1 MKWGVIMKNY
11 INETTVLDFYLDEM
25 EKDDFRFLKGKDE
38 YKSKIKIC
46 ILKLKQKNEANN
58 KIQVGKDLWKTLFE
72 ASMSY
77 IDPDKRG
84 YDKLFKYFDEYVN
97 FEELIFAS
105 DSFYRDHTMHCLWVY
120 FLGEYIMKSD
130 SFSSVLNNMYFDYQ
144 ITSKISTL
152 LKELP
157 CNNELEHTINELNK
171 ITSITDC
178 FDSIRCVNALTHD
191 LGYPIK
197 KINMINKSIKTILP
211 YFGLDSLSEFSFNYS
226 DIQNNSVIK
235 FIQFLSTNLNI
246 DFYANH
252 NVNSQEK
259 LMNKL
264 LSIDNKGKILDIKK
278 GGLKEIDDNDINL
291 IKRIFR
297 MHYNLENMYPSYL
310 RYSGD
315 FERYEHGIMSAFL
328 LVKILKSFESIRLIY
343 TYNQIRNS
351 TNVKDVIVKSDIL
364 TAITNHNSSGY
375 QIEGLIDSS
384 AFLAFIDELEE
395 FSRMSRA
402 NQNRQ
407 YINEFCKTDIYMD
420 GEFFNIDFIFDN
432 SNIVGLDPEI
442 SFKGKCKRFL
452 SLFNINELDDNLK
465 LKFRCIG
472 MLPNNSNTYELEI
485 RKKYANIIINGVEQ
499 DIPGYLKTRDFY
511 TKEEYMGTFTK

>member
-1 MKWGVIMKNY
+1 MKNY

-25 EKDDFRFLKGKDE
+25 EKDDFKFLEGKDE
-38 YKSKIKIC
+38 YKSKIKDY

-58 KIQVGKDLWKTLFE
+58 KIQVGKDLWKALFE

-120 FLGEYIMKSD
+120 FLGEYIMKSGN
-130 SFSSVLNNMYFDYQ
+130 FSSVLNNMYSDFQ
-144 ITSKISTL
+144 VVSKISTL

-157 CNNELEHTINELNK
+157 CNNELKHTINELDK
-171 ITSITDC
+171 ITTIIDC
-178 FDSIRCVNALTHD
+178 LDSIRCENALTHD

-211 YFGLDSLSEFSFNYS
+211 YYGLDSFNEFSFNFN
-226 DIQNNSVIK
+226 DIQNNTVNK

-246 DFYANH
+246 NFNASYSSDLQMNLI
-252 NVNSQEK
+252 EK
-259 LMNKL
+259 L
-264 LSIDNKGKILDIKK
+264 IIFDNNGNAIGVKK
-278 GGLKEIDDNDINL
+278 DGLKEINDNDIKL
-291 IKRIFR
+291 IERIFKI
-297 MHYNLENMYPSYL
+297 HYDLINIYPAYL

-328 LVKILKSFESIRLIY
+328 LVKTLKCFELIQLAY
-343 TYNQIRNS
+343 FEHNKITTF
-351 TNVKDVIVKSDIL
+351 TNVKDVIVKAEIL
-364 TAITNHNSSGY
+364 TSITNHNSSGY
-375 QIEGLIDSS
+375 QIKGLVDSS
-384 AFLAFIDELEE
+384 AFLAFTDELEE

-420 GEFFNIDFIFDN
+420 GDFFNIDFIFDN
-432 SNIVGLDPEI
+432 NSIVGLDPEI
-442 SFKGKCKRFL
+442 SFKAKCKRFL
-452 SLFNINELDDNLK
+452 SLFNINKLDDNLK

-472 MLPNNSNTYELEI
+472 KLPNNSNTYELEI
-485 RKKYANIIINGVEQ
+485 RKKYANIVINGIEQ
-499 DIPGYLKTRDFY
+499 NIPGYLKTRDFY
-511 TKEEYMGTFTK
+511 TKEEYINMQ

>member
-1 MKWGVIMKNY
+1 MKWGGIMKNY

-25 EKDDFRFLKGKDE
+25 EKDNFKFLKDKDE
-38 YKSKIKIC
+38 YKRKIKDY

-130 SFSSVLNNMYFDYQ
+130 SFSSVLNNMYFDFK
-144 ITSKISTL
+144 IVLKISTL

-157 CNNELEHTINELNK
+157 CNNELKHTINELDK
-171 ITSITDC
+171 ITTITDC

-226 DIQNNSVIK
+226 DIQNNTVNK
-235 FIQFLSTNLNI
+235 FIQFLSTNLNLN
-246 DFYANH
+246 FNASY
-252 NVNSQEK
+252 NSDSQMK

-264 LSIDNKGKILDIKK
+264 VNLDKSGGIIGVKK
-278 GGLKEIDDNDINL
+278 DGLKEINDKNIKL
-291 IKRIFR
+291 IERTFR
-297 MHYNLENMYPSYL
+297 MQYYLVNLYPAYL

-328 LVKILKSFESIRLIY
+328 LVKTLKCFESIQLAYIEHSKL
-343 TYNQIRNS
+343 TS
-351 TNVKDVIVKSDIL
+351 FTNAKDVIVKAEIL
-364 TAITNHNSSGY
+364 TSITNHNSNGY
-375 QIEGLIDSS
+375 QIKGLIDSS

-432 SNIVGLDPEI
+432 SSIVGLDPEI

-472 MLPNNSNTYELEI
+472 KLPNNSNTYELEI
-485 RKKYANIIINGVEQ
+485 RKKYANIIINGIEQ
-499 DIPGYLKTRDFY
+499 KIPEYLKTRDFY
-511 TKEEYMGTFTK
+511 TKEEYINMQ

>member
-1 MKWGVIMKNY
+1 MKWGVIMKNF

-25 EKDDFRFLKGKDE
+25 EKDNFKFLEGKDE
-38 YKSKIKIC
+38 YKRKIKDY

-130 SFSSVLNNMYFDYQ
+130 RFSSVLNNMYSDYH
-144 ITSKISTL
+144 IISDIGSMF
-152 LKELP
+152 KELP
-157 CNNELEHTINELNK
+157 KSNKINRTIKELGK
-171 ITSITDC
+171 ITSIIDC
-178 FDSIRCVNALTHD
+178 LDSIRCVNALTHD

-211 YFGLDSLSEFSFNYS
+211 YFGLDSFSEFSFNFN
-226 DIQNNSVIK
+226 DIQNNMVNK
-235 FIQFLSTNLNI
+235 FLQFLSTGLNI
-246 DFYANH
+246 NF
-252 NVNSQEK
+252 NSYDNISDSQMD

-264 LSIDNKGKILDIKK
+264 ANLDYYGNLIGVKK
-278 GGLKEIDDNDINL
+278 DGLKEINDKDIEL
-291 IKRIFR
+291 IEGTFK
-297 MHYNLENMYPSYL
+297 MHYYLVNLYPVYL

-328 LVKILKSFESIRLIY
+328 LVKTLKCFESIQLAYIEHNQLTTY
-343 TYNQIRNS
+343 TNA
-351 TNVKDVIVKSDIL
+351 KDVIVKSEIL
-364 TAITNHNSSGY
+364 TSITNHNSNGY
-375 QIEGLIDSS
+375 QIDGLIDSS

-432 SNIVGLDPEI
+432 SSIVGLDPEI

-452 SLFNINELDDNLK
+452 SLFNINKLDDNLK

-472 MLPNNSNTYELEI
+472 KLPNNSNTYELEI
-485 RKKYANIIINGVEQ
+485 RKKYANIVINGIEQ
-499 DIPGYLKTRDFY
+499 SIPGYLKTRDFY
-511 TKEEYMGTFTK
+511 TKEEYINMK